1 MLDTR
6 RIELKV
12 YSSMINNS
20 LCVEFFY
27 KLYLSKLTNT
37 QTSVFFSLLC
47 KPNRFLI
54 ITNF

>member
-47 KPNRFLI
+47 KPNRFLM